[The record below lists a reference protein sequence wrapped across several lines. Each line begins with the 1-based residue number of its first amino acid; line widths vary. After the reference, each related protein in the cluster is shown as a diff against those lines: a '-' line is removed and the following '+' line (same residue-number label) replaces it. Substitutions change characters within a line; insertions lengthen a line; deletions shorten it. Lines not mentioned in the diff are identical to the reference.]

1 MAQDTASILKELSSL
16 SNNLDSLARELKEQN
31 KISAETNKNT
41 NQLVN
46 ELKQENKSG
55 SQKSTEEKE
64 DSKKF
69 EKMVGSFSKELG
81 KTLGKQAE
89 EDSKT
94 ANSKKSDSV
103 GSKSNVSD
111 LLKEMK
117 ESIAKNQMKPA
128 EVKPN
133 FPNLDL
139 TKILGLGNL
148 GLDKLGLD
156 KLGLDKL
163 GLDKLGLGKLGLGNL
178 GLDKLGLDKLGLD
191 KLPKLKDGGQ
201 IQKDGMAIVGE
212 EGPEI
217 VKLKKDQKV
226 INQDELYKSALEE
239 MEEDRKRRANPEKQD
254 LSVVAPQQ
262 RLADIKKTKQKEIDT
277 SKSQINEI
285 LSGKNSNSLRD
296 EDIQMITTEGF
307 VENRYGVKVPRI
319 AIKKEIENLLASN
332 QELYDEDPKFFQDDL
347 DDFINSFR
355 ESPEENEAQPISVLS
370 SLSQKEKEQKIQGLT
385 DEPKPKTDSKS
396 KSKKENKKN
405 QESVI
410 SPTKPKLL
418 ESLKAKGKEFGSKFK
433 ENLAKGVKDYQ
444 QSSSQKT
451 PEIGGQTMD
460 YFSKQTGNLVEKLN
474 SSKLNKETPTLK
486 KPDEK
491 KSNTTSPQQ
500 AEPPSSTSTPGKVE
514 NIPPQAPTKT
524 KETPKGTK
532 EGETLSS
539 SDIKEIKGLL
549 AGIYKSLSGPLRIAN
564 DTPFRPSSNII

>member
-16 SNNLDSLARELKEQN
+16 SSNLDSLARELKEQN

-41 NQLVN
+41 NQLIN

-55 SQKSTEEKE
+55 SQKSTEEKV
-64 DSKKF
+64 DSKMF
-69 EKMVGSFSKELG
+69 EKMVGSFSKELE

-89 EDSKT
+89 QDSKT
-94 ANSKKSDSV
+94 ANSKISDGV
-103 GSKSNVSD
+103 GSKSNISD

-117 ESIAKNQMKPA
+117 ESIEKNKMKPA

-139 TKILGLGNL
+139 TKI
-148 GLDKLGLD
+148 
-156 KLGLDKL
+156 
-163 GLDKLGLGKLGLGNL
+163 
-178 GLDKLGLDKLGLD
+178 LGLD

-226 INQDELYKSALEE
+226 INQDELYKSALEDL
-239 MEEDRKRRANPEKQD
+239 EEDRKRRANPEKQD

-262 RLADIKKTKQKEIDT
+262 RLADIKNTKKKEIDPA
-277 SKSQINEI
+277 KSQINEI
-285 LSGKNSNSLRD
+285 LSGKNSNSLQD
-296 EDIQMITTEGF
+296 LVTQMPTLEGF
-307 VENRYGVKVPRI
+307 IENKFGVKVPKA
-319 AIKKEIENLLASN
+319 AIQKEREDLLKS
-332 QELYDEDPKFFQDDL
+332 DL
-347 DDFINSFR
+347 DYYTKYPEDLQEDLDYFI
-355 ESPEENEAQPISVLS
+355 ESYKEALPEPTETQPISVLS
-370 SLSQKEKEQKIQGLT
+370 SLTQKEQGQKIPGLT
-385 DEPKPKTDSKS
+385 DGIKPETDSKS

-418 ESLKAKGKEFGSKFK
+418 ESLKAKGKEFGSKLK
-433 ENLAKGVKDYQ
+433 ENLNKGIKDYQ
-444 QSSSQKT
+444 QSLSQKT
-451 PEIGGQTMD
+451 PESGDQTMD
-460 YFSKQTGNLVEKLN
+460 YFSKQKGNLVEKLN
-474 SSKLNKETPTLK
+474 SSKLNKETSTLK

-491 KSNTTSPQQ
+491 RSNTTSPPQS
-500 AEPPSSTSTPGKVE
+500 EPPPSTSTLDKEE
-514 NIPPQAPTKT
+514 NKLSQTPTKT
-524 KETPKGTK
+524 KETIKGTK

>member
-55 SQKSTEEKE
+55 SQNSTEEKE
-64 DSKKF
+64 DPKKF
-69 EKMVGSFSKELG
+69 EKMVGSFSKELE

-89 EDSKT
+89 KNSKT
-94 ANSKKSDSV
+94 ANSNKSDGV

-117 ESIAKNQMKPA
+117 ESIAKNQTKPA

-133 FPNLDL
+133 IPNLDL

-163 GLDKLGLGKLGLGNL
+163 GLDKL
-178 GLDKLGLDKLGLD
+178 
-191 KLPKLKDGGQ
+191 PKLKDGGQ
-201 IQKDGMAIVGE
+201 IEKDGMAIVGE
-212 EGPEI
+212 AGPEI

-262 RLADIKKTKQKEIDT
+262 RLADIKKTKQKEINT
-277 SKSQINEI
+277 AKSQINEV
-285 LSGKNSNSLRD
+285 SSEKNSNFLQ
-296 EDIQMITTEGF
+296 DIVTQMPTLEGF
-307 VENRYGVKVPRI
+307 IENKFGVKVPKA
-319 AIKKEIENLLASN
+319 AIQKEREDLLKS
-332 QELYDEDPKFFQDDL
+332 DL
-347 DDFINSFR
+347 DYYTKYPEDLQEDLDYFI
-355 ESPEENEAQPISVLS
+355 ESYNEAPEPTETQPISVLS
-370 SLSQKEKEQKIQGLT
+370 SLTQKEQGQKIPTQKEQGQKIPGLT
-385 DEPKPKTDSKS
+385 DGMKPETDSKI

-433 ENLAKGVKDYQ
+433 ENLTKGIKDYQ
-444 QSSSQKT
+444 QSLSQKT
-451 PEIGGQTMD
+451 PESGDPTMD
-460 YFSKQTGNLVEKLN
+460 YFSKQAGNLVEKLD

-486 KPDEK
+486 KSDEK
-491 KSNTTSPQQ
+491 SPSASSPQQ
-500 AEPPSSTSTPGKVE
+500 AEPSPSTSTPDKVE
-514 NIPPQAPTKT
+514 NTPPQAPTKT
-524 KETPKGTK
+524 NKTPKGTK

>member
-55 SQKSTEEKE
+55 SQNSTEEKE
-64 DSKKF
+64 DPKKF
-69 EKMVGSFSKELG
+69 EKMVGSFSKELE

-89 EDSKT
+89 KNSKT
-94 ANSKKSDSV
+94 ANSNKSDGV

-117 ESIAKNQMKPA
+117 ESIAKNQTKPA

-133 FPNLDL
+133 IPNLDL

-163 GLDKLGLGKLGLGNL
+163 GLGNL

-201 IQKDGMAIVGE
+201 IEKDGMAIVGE
-212 EGPEI
+212 AGPEI

-262 RLADIKKTKQKEIDT
+262 RLADIKKTKQKEINT
-277 SKSQINEI
+277 AKSQINEV
-285 LSGKNSNSLRD
+285 SSEKNSNFLQ
-296 EDIQMITTEGF
+296 DIVTQMPTLEGF
-307 VENRYGVKVPRI
+307 IENKFGVKVPKA
-319 AIKKEIENLLASN
+319 AIQKEREDLLKS
-332 QELYDEDPKFFQDDL
+332 DL
-347 DDFINSFR
+347 DYYTKYPEDLQEDLDYFI
-355 ESPEENEAQPISVLS
+355 ESYNEAPEPTETQPISVLS
-370 SLSQKEKEQKIQGLT
+370 SLTQKEQGQKIPTQKEQGQKIPGLT
-385 DEPKPKTDSKS
+385 DGMKPETDSKI

-433 ENLAKGVKDYQ
+433 ENLTKGIKDYQ
-444 QSSSQKT
+444 QSLSQKT
-451 PEIGGQTMD
+451 PESGDPTMD
-460 YFSKQTGNLVEKLN
+460 YFSKQAGNLVEKLD

-486 KPDEK
+486 KSDEK
-491 KSNTTSPQQ
+491 SPSASSPQQ
-500 AEPPSSTSTPGKVE
+500 AEPSPSTSTPDKVE
-514 NIPPQAPTKT
+514 NTPPQAPTKT
-524 KETPKGTK
+524 NKTPKGTK

>member
-16 SNNLDSLARELKEQN
+16 SSNLDSLARELKEQN

-41 NQLVN
+41 NQLID

-55 SQKSTEEKE
+55 SQKSTEENG

-69 EKMVGSFSKELG
+69 EKMVGSFSKELE

-89 EDSKT
+89 GILKT
-94 ANSKKSDSV
+94 ANSKKSDGV

-139 TKILGLGNL
+139 TKILGL
-148 GLDKLGLD
+148 
-156 KLGLDKL
+156 
-163 GLDKLGLGKLGLGNL
+163 DKLGLGKL

-212 EGPEI
+212 AGPEI

-239 MEEDRKRRANPEKQD
+239 MEEDRKRRANPEIQD
-254 LSVVAPQQ
+254 LSMVSPQQ
-262 RLADIKKTKQKEIDT
+262 RLADIKKTKEKEIDT
-277 SKSQINEI
+277 AKSQINEI
-285 LSGKNSNSLRD
+285 LSGKNSNSLQD
-296 EDIQMITTEGF
+296 LVTQMPTLEGF
-307 VENRYGVKVPRI
+307 IENKSGVKVPKA
-319 AIKKEIENLLASN
+319 AIQKEREDLLKS
-332 QELYDEDPKFFQDDL
+332 DL
-347 DDFINSFR
+347 DYYTKYPEDLQEDLDYFI
-355 ESPEENEAQPISVLS
+355 ESYKEAPEPTETQPISVLS
-370 SLSQKEKEQKIQGLT
+370 SLTQKEQGQKIPGLT
-385 DEPKPKTDSKS
+385 DGIKPETDSKS

-418 ESLKAKGKEFGSKFK
+418 GSLKAKGKEFGSKLK
-433 ENLAKGVKDYQ
+433 ENLTKGIKDYQ
-444 QSSSQKT
+444 QSLSQKT
-451 PEIGGQTMD
+451 PESGGQTMD
-460 YFSKQTGNLVEKLN
+460 YVSKQMGNLVEKLD
-474 SSKLNKETPTLK
+474 SSKLKKETPTLK
-486 KPDEK
+486 KPEEK
-491 KSNTTSPQQ
+491 RPAASSPQQ
-500 AEPPSSTSTPGKVE
+500 TEPSPSTSTPDKVE
-514 NIPPQAPTKT
+514 NTLPKTPTKT
-524 KETPKGTK
+524 KETPKVTK

>member
-16 SNNLDSLARELKEQN
+16 SSNLDSLARELKEQN

-41 NQLVN
+41 NQLIN

-55 SQKSTEEKE
+55 SQKSTEEKV
-64 DSKKF
+64 DSKMF
-69 EKMVGSFSKELG
+69 EKLVGSFSKELE

-89 EDSKT
+89 GDSKT
-94 ANSKKSDSV
+94 ANSKKSDGV
-103 GSKSNVSD
+103 GSKSNLSD

-117 ESIAKNQMKPA
+117 EAIAKNQMQPA

-139 TKILGLGNL
+139 TKILGL
-148 GLDKLGLD
+148 
-156 KLGLDKL
+156 
-163 GLDKLGLGKLGLGNL
+163 DKLGLG
-178 GLDKLGLDKLGLD
+178 KLGLD

-226 INQDELYKSALEE
+226 INQDELYKSALED
-239 MEEDRKRRANPEKQD
+239 MAEDRKRRANPEKPD

-262 RLADIKKTKQKEIDT
+262 RLADIKKTKQKEIET
-277 SKSQINEI
+277 EKSQINEI
-285 LSGKNSNSLRD
+285 LSGKNSNSLQD
-296 EDIQMITTEGF
+296 LVTQMPTLEGF
-307 VENRYGVKVPRI
+307 IENKSGVKVPKA
-319 AIKKEIENLLASN
+319 AIQKEREDLLSSDLNYYTKYPEDLQEELDYFIESYEEA
-332 QELYDEDPKFFQDDL
+332 PKPTDT
-347 DDFINSFR
+347 
-355 ESPEENEAQPISVLS
+355 QPISVLS
-370 SLSQKEKEQKIQGLT
+370 SLTQKEQGQKIPGLT
-385 DEPKPKTDSKS
+385 DGMKPKTDSES
-396 KSKKENKKN
+396 KSEKENKKN
-405 QESVI
+405 RESVI

-418 ESLKAKGKEFGSKFK
+418 DSLKAKGKDIGSKLKKDFTTKAENFK
-433 ENLAKGVKDYQ
+433 QGL
-444 QSSSQKT
+444 
-451 PEIGGQTMD
+451 
-460 YFSKQTGNLVEKLN
+460 KQTLSGQINPSELETTGSMAKSMQKLAEDMKA
-474 SSKLNKETPTLK
+474 SQIKNKTQILK

-491 KSNTTSPQQ
+491 GSTASSPQQ
-500 AEPPSSTSTPGKVE
+500 AVPSPSTSTPDKVE
-514 NIPPQAPTKT
+514 NITPQATTKT

>member
-16 SNNLDSLARELKEQN
+16 SSNLDSLARELKEQN

-41 NQLVN
+41 NQLIN

-55 SQKSTEEKE
+55 SQKSTEEKV
-64 DSKKF
+64 DSKMF
-69 EKMVGSFSKELG
+69 EKMVGSFSKELE

-89 EDSKT
+89 QDSKT
-94 ANSKKSDSV
+94 ANSKKSDGV
-103 GSKSNVSD
+103 GSKSNLSD

-139 TKILGLGNL
+139 TKI
-148 GLDKLGLD
+148 
-156 KLGLDKL
+156 
-163 GLDKLGLGKLGLGNL
+163 
-178 GLDKLGLDKLGLD
+178 LGLD

-226 INQDELYKSALEE
+226 INQDELYKSALED

-262 RLADIKKTKQKEIDT
+262 RLADIKNTKQKEIDPA
-277 SKSQINEI
+277 KSQINEI
-285 LSGKNSNSLRD
+285 LAGKNSNSLQD
-296 EDIQMITTEGF
+296 LVTQMPTLEGF
-307 VENRYGVKVPRI
+307 IENKFGVKVPKA
-319 AIKKEIENLLASN
+319 AIQKEREDLLKS
-332 QELYDEDPKFFQDDL
+332 DL
-347 DDFINSFR
+347 DYYTKYPEDLQEDLDYFI
-355 ESPEENEAQPISVLS
+355 ESYKEAPEPTETQPISVLS
-370 SLSQKEKEQKIQGLT
+370 SLTQKEQGQKIPGLT
-385 DEPKPKTDSKS
+385 DGIKPETDSKS

-418 ESLKAKGKEFGSKFK
+418 ESLKAKGKEFGSKLK
-433 ENLAKGVKDYQ
+433 ENLTKGIKDYE
-444 QSSSQKT
+444 QSLSQKT
-451 PEIGGQTMD
+451 PESGKQTMD
-460 YFSKQTGNLVEKLN
+460 YISNQMGNLVERMD
-474 SSKLNKETPTLK
+474 SSKVKKETPTLK

-491 KSNTTSPQQ
+491 RSTTSSPQQ
-500 AEPPSSTSTPGKVE
+500 ATPSPSILTPDKVE
-514 NIPPQAPTKT
+514 KTPPQAPTKT

>member
-1 MAQDTASILKELSSL
+1 MAQDTANILKELSSL
-16 SNNLDSLARELKEQN
+16 SSNLDSLARELKEQN

-41 NQLVN
+41 NQLID

-55 SQKSTEEKE
+55 SQNSTEEKE

-139 TKILGLGNL
+139 TKILGF
-148 GLDKLGLD
+148 
-156 KLGLDKL
+156 
-163 GLDKLGLGKLGLGNL
+163 DKLGLGKLGLG
-178 GLDKLGLDKLGLD
+178 KLGLDKLGLD

-212 EGPEI
+212 AGPEI

-370 SLSQKEKEQKIQGLT
+370 SLTQKEQGQKIPGLT
-385 DEPKPKTDSKS
+385 DGMKPKTDSES

-486 KPDEK
+486 KPDGK
-491 KSNTTSPQQ
+491 RSNTTSPQQ
-500 AEPPSSTSTPGKVE
+500 AEPPPSASTLDKVE
-514 NIPPQAPTKT
+514 NTPSQAPTKT
-524 KETPKGTK
+524 KEIPKGTK